1 MRKGAMMGREP
12 QNGSGLAVAPASH
25 TGLGVVGGM
34 GLVLGS
40 DSNLLSDTGQVTR
53 PPWFQFSH
61 L

>member
-1 MRKGAMMGREP
+1 MSKGAMMGREWLGP
-12 QNGSGLAVAPASH
+12 GGGACKSHWTWGRRWNGSSP
-25 TGLGVVGGM
+25 
-34 GLVLGS
+34 GS